1 VLLTSGNKAD
11 KDERVLK
18 TLLEDLQGSFYGDKG
33 YIFQEKQVKLI
44 TKVRKNMSPEKLS
57 KAERYFLG
65 KRRLIETVLN
75 TPDTEVIETS
85 LSICGQAS
93 L

>member
-1 VLLTSGNKAD
+1 MEIKTIS
-11 KDERVLK
+11 LK
-18 TLLEDLQGSFYGDKG
+18 PY
-33 YIFQEKQVKLI
+33 FQEKQVKLI

-65 KRRLIETVLN
+65 KRTLIETVLN

-85 LSICGQAS
+85 LSICGRAS
-93 L
+93 WPINF